1 MEMVIILSMNEIIS
15 KLLLFTEKFMPE
27 THSRQ
32 LIFMYSACGLF
43 TKNKESVQKVKES
56 GG

>member
-1 MEMVIILSMNEIIS
+1 
-15 KLLLFTEKFMPE
+15 MPE

-43 TKNKESVQKVKES
+43 MKNKEWVQKVKES

>member
-1 MEMVIILSMNEIIS
+1 
-15 KLLLFTEKFMPE
+15 MPE

-43 TKNKESVQKVKES
+43 TKNKEWVQKVKES